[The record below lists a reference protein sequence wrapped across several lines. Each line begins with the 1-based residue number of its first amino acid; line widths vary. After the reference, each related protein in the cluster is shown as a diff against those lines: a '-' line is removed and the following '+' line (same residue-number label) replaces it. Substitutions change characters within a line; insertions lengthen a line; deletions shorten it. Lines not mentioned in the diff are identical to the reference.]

1 MANALQ
7 KQTDLSIPELQAKLD
22 VVLKLQDKFE
32 LLKNDYYGIA
42 NDTEYAEAEPSLNS
56 LEDDLQDFE
65 VRLKTSINKFKYEAE
80 SSSMLN
86 NSQPK
91 GSQIKLPKIP
101 LPTFTGKLEEWGLF
115 KTQFCD
121 LVIEN
126 SQLSDSKKL
135 HYLRGALRGDA
146 SS

>member
-1 MANALQ
+1 MILN
-7 KQTDLSIPELQAKLD
+7 T
-22 VVLKLQDKFE
+22 LKL
-32 LLKNDYYGIA
+32 
-42 NDTEYAEAEPSLNS
+42 SRLNS
-56 LEDDLQDFE
+56 LDNDLQDFE

-101 LPTFTGKLEEWGLF
+101 TFTGKLEEWGLF

-126 SQLSDSKKL
+126 SQLSDSEKL

-146 SS
+146 EIVETSADDFNSLFKALEQRYENKRVIAD